1 MSAFEGEPRPERIAS
16 VADQVEPLTL
26 AEPALSVHFLG
37 EQAAFVG
44 GESSCTLIAQGA
56 APRPIAITDGAI
68 LCATADHNRVVM
80 GCDDGR
86 VVAIEASGEATTLA
100 TDPKRRW
107 IDCVALHKDGTLAWS
122 VGKTAVVRSRDGG
135 AEKTWEAPSTVGG
148 LAFASKGVRL
158 AVAHY
163 GGATLWFP
171 NMTASP
177 ERLEW
182 AGSHLGVTFSPD
194 NRFVVTAMHEP
205 ALHGWRLSDG
215 RHMRMTGYPA
225 RVKSM
230 AWCGGGKLLATSGAD
245 CVILWPFGSKD
256 GPMGKEPIMLA
267 PLNARVSCVAAHP
280 TQDIL
285 AAGYE
290 DGTVLLVR
298 LPDGAEILA
307 HERTGDAIAALGWS
321 ASGETLALATEG
333 GAAGLLKIV

>member
-1 MSAFEGEPRPERIAS
+1 MSVFGGGQRPERIAS
-16 VADQVEPLTL
+16 VADQIETFALD
-26 AEPALSVHFLG
+26 EPAASLHFLG
-37 EQAAFVG
+37 EQAVFIG
-44 GESSCTLIAQGA
+44 GESSCTLLAPGGA
-56 APRPIAITDGAI
+56 TRQVAVTDGAI
-68 LCATADHNRVVM
+68 LCTTAAPDRVMM

-86 VVAIEASGEATTLA
+86 VIALDAGGAVTTLA
-100 TDPKRRW
+100 TDAKRRW
-107 IDCVALHKDGTLAWS
+107 IDCLALHADGALAWS
-122 VGKTAVVRSRDGG
+122 AGKTAFVRTRDG
-135 AEKTWEAPSTVGG
+135 AEKTWDAPSTVGG
-148 LAFASKGVRL
+148 LAFAPKGVRL

-171 NMTASP
+171 NMTATP

-205 ALHGWRLSDG
+205 ALHGWRLADG
-215 RHMRMTGYPA
+215 RHMRMSGYPA

-245 CVILWPFGSKD
+245 SIILWPFGGKD
-256 GPMGKEPIMLA
+256 GPMGKEPMMLA
-267 PLNARVSCVAAHP
+267 QLGPRIACVAAHP
-280 TQDIL
+280 AQDIL

-307 HERTGDAIAALGWS
+307 REGNGDAVAALSWS
-321 ASGETLALATEG
+321 ANGEVLAFATEG
-333 GAAGLLKIV
+333 AAAGLLKIV

>member
-1 MSAFEGEPRPERIAS
+1 MSDLGAGRPERIAS
-16 VADQVEPLTL
+16 VADQLNAIALE
-26 AEPALSVHFLG
+26 APATTIHFLG
-37 EQAAFVG
+37 EEAVFVG
-44 GESSCTLIAQGA
+44 SESACTLVAPDGTPQPA
-56 APRPIAITDGAI
+56 AVADGAI
-68 LCATADHNRVVM
+68 LCTVSDGTRVVL

-86 VVAIEASGEATTLA
+86 VLALDATGAVAPLA
-100 TDPKRRW
+100 TDAKRRW

-122 VGKTAVVRSRDGG
+122 AGKTAFVRGRDGV
-135 AEKTWEAPSTVGG
+135 EKSWEAPSTVGG
-148 LAFASKGVRL
+148 LTFAPKGVRL

-171 NMTASP
+171 NMAAKP

-182 AGSHLGVTFSPD
+182 AGSHLGIVFSPD
-194 NRFVVTAMHEP
+194 GRFVVTAMHEP

-230 AWCGGGKLLATSGAD
+230 TWCGGGKLLATSGAD
-245 CVILWPFGSKD
+245 CLILWPFGSKD
-256 GPMGKEPIMLA
+256 GPMGKEPMMLA

-285 AAGYE
+285 ATGYE

-307 HERTGDAIAALGWS
+307 RERDGDAVAALDWS

-333 GAAGLLKIV
+333 GAAGLLRIV